1 MMSVPPV
8 EPPCRKQMAM
18 PMPAMMPPRMT
29 SRMRSLTGSSA
40 KSVCPAGVTA
50 ASSGCSTDI
59 VTESMA
65 MQKMVFMPKFHP
77 TIVPPMSSS
86 TPLTMS
92 VNMPMGSPVIW

>member
-1 MMSVPPV
+1 
-8 EPPCRKQMAM
+8 MAM
-18 PMPAMMPPRMT
+18 PRPADD
-29 SRMRSLTGSSA
+29 A
-40 KSVCPAGVTA
+40 AQDDQQDAVCDGIEREERRPAGVTA

-92 VNMPMGSPVIW
+92 VNMPDG